1 MISLAQS
8 YGAEPPPGAI
18 EDAEDTARSDE
29 PEEDAVEVP
38 STTPIFVLQPKKD
51 FYGLG
56 FDPLKGAPEFRAAK
70 RAKTE
75 GFKGLGKGGNLF
87 RPQAGKVGA
96 GFGVGALEDV
106 GEEDEDVY
114 ETELPMD
121 QEVLEEEEQE
131 APPRG
136 KAKDS
141 ESDLCAK
148 LGFKAGPR
156 HKLPGFRIGPAEGL
170 EVQEWFEPPVVPKGF
185 VARHKFVPE
194 GLGFSGGLR
203 TAEVPPPE
211 DEELRR
217 NIEMLAA
224 FVANAGGEKLEE
236 IARER
241 NKGKAEFAFLFGG
254 VGKEYYEWKNSE
266 LARKGQGG
274 ESRVEEKGPV
284 DRGGFRKPAEF
295 GGRSGRDRAPRM
307 TAEDRGRLLGETPLP
322 KTEDAKSVMA
332 GDQKAGSAREALG
345 VPGPVTEKP
354 KSVLDMIAPEDRARL
369 QTALAGTFTKGASQ
383 DMDYENPETFKPFS
397 EDPAKQARYEAF
409 LQARS
414 VGGLRK
420 PERNNGMSE
429 EERLREKEEFE
440 MTAQMVQQGLRP
452 KPPPS
457 PAHPAL
463 AFLGDRFAPAGE
475 APEAAPGSSRGS
487 LMDVVAAMQASAAAK
502 VAKKFPRREVEEWRP
517 APLVCRRFNI
527 LDPFAGKAP
536 APVKPRSQI
545 DSLALLMPQFGQD
558 VNPDF
563 APEKKSEQLA
573 LPALPGV
580 GEYPP
585 EARDVLLEEGSGQ
598 EPPALGIDKP
608 IDLFKA
614 IFSDSEDEEE
624 GSEGLGFLGRPG
636 EKAVEAATAAL
647 NRHVAT
653 EFLAQFGVGPSP
665 APAVLQPDNAPPVLF
680 RPKGER
686 KKGAEKE
693 KKGGKKKATGL
704 LSFEEE
710 EEEQFVRV
718 SKGVKEDRSVRVN
731 KGVKEEQSASVSEEK
746 QFVTVG
752 KGVDDAGNVLS
763 KRVTTGVGE
772 AGKDVGNGV
781 SKDVGKDVELS
792 EETKKDSMEGVTGTE
807 KEGTADADGREDA
820 LKESRAEI
828 QTGEQPLKAVPI
840 GGETQGG
847 GVDLWEAI
855 FEGEELES
863 ADQLNPQTEKR
874 DGPAEGAHIVVQTGE
889 YGAQE
894 MTVRVVNDEVVEGPV
909 LGPLPPDD
917 LERAGSLESEGKD
930 TGPLL
935 GADLKSRRRSERN
948 GEIVVTESEIS
959 EDESR
964 RRRREKRRARR
975 ERGHRSRSQKELDE
989 GSSGENEGER
999 RRRKR
1004 NRKEERRKRRGR
1016 DRKLEDLSDEA
1027 DEREE
1032 GFAGDRKKRKEI
1044 SEGSGSDASRK
1055 ERKWKRRRKKEER
1068 RRRRQEERGA
1078 ESDGVSQ
1085 DEARREGDLTERRR
1099 MEEKRR
1105 KRSRT

>member
-1 MISLAQS
+1 MIALAQS
-8 YGAEPPPGAI
+8 YGAEPPPGAV
-18 EDAEDTARSDE
+18 EDAEDTPRSDE
-29 PEEDAVEVP
+29 PEEDAIEVP

-131 APPRG
+131 APSRG

-141 ESDLCAK
+141 EPGLSVR
-148 LGFKAGPR
+148 LGFKAGPQDT
-156 HKLPGFRIGPAEGL
+156 LPGFRIGSAEGL

-203 TAEVPPPE
+203 AAEVPPPE

-254 VGKEYYEWKNSE
+254 VGKEYYEWKKSE
-266 LARKGQGG
+266 LARKGQAV
-274 ESRVEEKGPV
+274 ESEKGPV

-332 GDQKAGSAREALG
+332 GDQRAGSAREALG
-345 VPGPVTEKP
+345 VPGPVMEKP

-383 DMDYENPETFKPFS
+383 DMGYENPETFKPFS

-420 PERNNGMSE
+420 PERNDGMSE

-440 MTAQMVQQGLRP
+440 LTAQMVQQGLRP
-452 KPPPS
+452 KPPPP

-463 AFLGDRFAPAGE
+463 ALLGDRFAPAGE
-475 APEAAPGSSRGS
+475 APEVAPGSSRGS

-536 APVKPRSQI
+536 APAKPRSQI

-558 VNPDF
+558 VNPDL
-563 APEKKSEQLA
+563 APERNSKQLA
-573 LPALPGV
+573 LPAPPGV
-580 GEYPP
+580 GKSPP
-585 EARDVLLEEGSGQ
+585 EERDILLEKGSGQ
-598 EPPALGIDKP
+598 EPPVSVIDKP

-624 GSEGLGFLGRPG
+624 GSEGLGVLGRPW
-636 EKAVEAATAAL
+636 EKAAEAATAAL
-647 NRHVAT
+647 NRHAAT

-686 KKGAEKE
+686 KKGAETE
-693 KKGGKKKATGL
+693 KKGGRKKVTGL

-718 SKGVKEDRSVRVN
+718 SKGVKEDRLVRVN
-731 KGVKEEQSASVSEEK
+731 KGVKEEQSARVSEEK
-746 QFVTVG
+746 QFVKVG

-763 KRVTTGVGE
+763 KRVTMGVGE

-781 SKDVGKDVELS
+781 SKGVRKDV
-792 EETKKDSMEGVTGTE
+792 EETKKDDLEGVTGTE
-807 KEGTADADGREDA
+807 KEGLADADGREHA

-828 QTGEQPLKAVPI
+828 ESGEQPLKDVPV
-840 GGETQGG
+840 GGDIQCGR
-847 GVDLWEAI
+847 VDLWEAI
-855 FEGEELES
+855 FEGEETES
-863 ADQLNPQTEKR
+863 AERLNPQPEKR
-874 DGPAEGAHIVVQTGE
+874 DGPAEGAQFVETQTGE
-889 YGAQE
+889 HGAQE
-894 MTVRVVNDEVVEGPV
+894 VTLQLGEDEVVEGPV
-909 LGPLPPDD
+909 LGPLSPDE
-917 LERAGSLESEGKD
+917 LEKAGSVEREGKD
-930 TGPLL
+930 AGPLL
-935 GADLKSRRRSERN
+935 GADLKPGRRSERN
-948 GEIVVTESEIS
+948 GRIVVSESEAL

-964 RRRREKRRARR
+964 QRRREKRRARR
-975 ERGHRSRSQKELDE
+975 ERGHRSRSQKELGE
-989 GSSGENEGER
+989 GSSGESEAEQ

-1004 NRKEERRKRRGR
+1004 NRKEERRKRKGR
-1016 DRKLEDLSDEA
+1016 DRKLENLSDEA
-1027 DEREE
+1027 EE
-1032 GFAGDRKKRKEI
+1032 QEKGFAGDRKKRKEI
-1044 SEGSGSDASRK
+1044 SEGSGSDASRM
-1055 ERKWKRRRKKEER
+1055 ERKRKRRRKKEER
-1068 RRRRQEERGA
+1068 RRRRQEEREA